1 MTNEKSAFSK
11 PRPEITGTGF
21 KQFRKFLEDACG
33 ILLGDNKEYLVSS
46 RLSGLMAE
54 NQCTSLED
62 LVTKMQRAGGNALKE
77 TVVDAMTTNETTWF
91 RDIHPYTIL
100 EKQLLPEIAGKLSSK
115 PLRIWSAA
123 CSSGQEPYS
132 MSMVVEDFKRLK
144 PGLLKGNERIV
155 ATDISP
161 SMLAQARTGEYNM
174 LAIGRGLAKD
184 KLERHFIA
192 MKDGGWKV
200 KPEVQRRVE
209 FRSLNLTGSFTLLG
223 KFDIVFCRNV
233 LIYFSTEM
241 KQQILKNIHG
251 TLNPGGYLM
260 LGASE
265 SLGPLGEYYEM
276 VHCNPGIIYR
286 AK

>member
-1 MTNEKSAFSK
+1 MTTTKSSFSI
-11 PRPEITGTGF
+11 PRPEITPAGF
-21 KQFRKFLEDACG
+21 QQFRKFLEDACG

-46 RLSGLMAE
+46 RLSGLMVE
-54 NQCTSLED
+54 NQCASLED
-62 LVTKMQRAGGNALKE
+62 LVTKMQRAGSNALKE

-100 EKQLLPEIAGKLSSK
+100 EKQLLPEIAETLGSQSLK
-115 PLRIWSAA
+115 IWSAA

-132 MSMVVEDFKRLK
+132 MSMVVEDFKRSK
-144 PGLLKGNERIV
+144 PGMLKGNEKIV

-161 SMLAQARTGEYNM
+161 SMLAQARAGEYNM

-184 KLERHFIA
+184 KLERHFSS
-192 MKDGGWKV
+192 MKDGGFKV
-200 KPEVQRRVE
+200 KPEIQRRVD
-209 FRSLNLTGSFTLLG
+209 FRSLNLTGSFAALG

-233 LIYFSTEM
+233 LIYFSSEM

-251 TLNPGGYLM
+251 TLKPGGYLM

-265 SLGPLGEYYEM
+265 SLGPLGEFYEM